1 MIKRQGKRAG
11 DVKHPSPVDYYL
23 EMSYRTLMRRFD
35 WGYHVDHMFPCSPLG
50 TYVPLPFEL
59 LLHIRS
65 TLYHHHY
72 SLYVLP
78 TILTE
83 TKPPAKPSTPARRSR
98 LRYHLATTTKRQN
111 EIYREKSDLLETY
124 FSTKKQTT
132 CRPRVISS
140 CRHFLREDRPLT
152 YFFFMRA
159 YDGSST
165 LKHMHARIHACMH
178 AYKRRRQQQ

>member
-1 MIKRQGKRAG
+1 MLKLGALVFGLYCIKLRSICPSLGEEEDLIGRRMIKRQGKRAG
-11 DVKHPSPVDYYL
+11 DAKHPSPVDYYL

-78 TILTE
+78 IILTE
-83 TKPPAKPSTPARRSR
+83 TKPTAKPSTSARRSR
-98 LRYHLATTTKRQN
+98 LRYHLATTTTKRQMRYIGKN
-111 EIYREKSDLLETY
+111 PICLKPTFQQRSK
-124 FSTKKQTT
+124 
-132 CRPRVISS
+132 PRVD
-140 CRHFLREDRPLT
+140 HV
-152 YFFFMRA
+152 
-159 YDGSST
+159 
-165 LKHMHARIHACMH
+165 
-178 AYKRRRQQQ
+178 